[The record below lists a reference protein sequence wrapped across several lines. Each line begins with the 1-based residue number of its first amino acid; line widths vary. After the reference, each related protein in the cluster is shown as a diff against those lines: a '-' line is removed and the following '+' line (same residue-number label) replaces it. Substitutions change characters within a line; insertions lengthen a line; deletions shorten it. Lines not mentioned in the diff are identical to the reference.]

1 MQPALHQNPRAPQV
15 DGLLNLVEDHFL
27 GMNVALGVTHGPV
40 EGAEAA
46 KLGTEVRVI
55 DIAVDNGARDA
66 VWVQPP
72 PHRVSGHSDPNQIV
86 TAKEVDCLL
95 ASHHTETF
103 PFAVRWS
110 SSEAYSRKASRPAYS
125 RSPSSYTMLCL
136 R

>member
-1 MQPALHQNPRAPQV
+1 MQPALHQNPCAPQV
-15 DGLLNLVEDHFL
+15 DGLLNFVEDHFL
-27 GMNVALGVTHGPV
+27 GMNVTLGVTHGPV
-40 EGAEAA
+40 ESAEAA
-46 KLGTEVRVI
+46 KLSAEIRVI
-55 DIAVDNGARDA
+55 DIAVDDVAHDA
-66 VWVQPP
+66 VWMQLAPP
-72 PHRVSGHSDPNQIV
+72 RVSRHADANQIV